1 MTKELADV
9 FLFFFPRREGS
20 GEPNL
25 SSKILTRVSF
35 SSPLTSHT
43 QFPLLDCPESQSI
56 QFPEKLKKLW
66 NKTKKVD
73 CKLRLTG
80 MICFYTKRQMLELW
94 LVGADQLYKQTQT
107 VYTELE
113 QDKNNNFADVR
124 PDTNWDFTSPKFSST
139 VQSQFGF
146 FWFQGLHLLQGR
158 GCNC

>member
-1 MTKELADV
+1 M
-9 FLFFFPRREGS
+9 
-20 GEPNL
+20 
-25 SSKILTRVSF
+25 
-35 SSPLTSHT
+35 
-43 QFPLLDCPESQSI
+43 
-56 QFPEKLKKLW
+56 
-66 NKTKKVD
+66 D

-146 FWFQGLHLLQGR
+146 F
-158 GCNC
+158 